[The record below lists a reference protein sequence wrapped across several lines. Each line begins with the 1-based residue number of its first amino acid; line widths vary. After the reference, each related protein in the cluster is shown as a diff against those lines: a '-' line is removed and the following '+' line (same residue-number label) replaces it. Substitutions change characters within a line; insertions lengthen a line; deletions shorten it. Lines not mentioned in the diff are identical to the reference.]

1 MCEALGIDGHDDPRV
16 ATIGERRK
24 HRELTGQFMHRC
36 HEAART
42 MTTEQASERMQARK
56 VPFGLVVSQRDLPD
70 DPHARA
76 IGLFEESDHPVAG
89 RLRQPRH
96 PARFGATPATLGG
109 PSPLLGEHTDEI
121 LRELGMSD
129 RTADLRAAGVV
140 A

>member
-1 MCEALGIDGHDDPRV
+1 
-16 ATIGERRK
+16 
-24 HRELTGQFMHRC
+24 
-36 HEAART
+36 
-42 MTTEQASERMQARK
+42 MQDLK
-56 VPFGLVVSQRDLPD
+56 VPFAPVVSQVDLPD

-96 PARFGATPATLGG
+96 PARFDATPATLGG

-121 LRELGMSD
+121 LEELGMSD
-129 RTADLRAAGVV
+129 RIEALRAAGVV